1 MLRLFLKEQD
11 RRDKLCYALILSG
24 AIGNLIDRCHLGAVV
39 DFLDF
44 YYKDIHYPAFNIADS
59 LIFLG
64 VTGLFLFRK
73 KTVS

>member
-11 RRDKLCYALILSG
+11 RRDKLCYTLILSG

-64 VTGLFLFRK
+64 ITGLFLFRK
-73 KTVS
+73 KRRH